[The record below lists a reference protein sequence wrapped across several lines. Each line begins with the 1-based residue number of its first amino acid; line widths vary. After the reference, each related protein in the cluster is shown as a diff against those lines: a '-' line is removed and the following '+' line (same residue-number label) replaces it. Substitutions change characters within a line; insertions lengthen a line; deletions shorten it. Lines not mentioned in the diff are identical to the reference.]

1 MALSKG
7 MATGAV
13 LSGIGLLSTA
23 LTTTDVP
30 AAPDHDHPAFID
42 PNPET
47 FVAKVKELPF
57 QVRVDHLQTETK
69 KGEGKKEKSTGYE
82 DISWEMTYSNVQYET
97 LLKHV
102 QDRFPTDTLLQGSKS
117 ATDKSKTVEISTV
130 QDDDVEEISPS
141 FAYPV
146 ADPEYTSHFGMR
158 NGRHHN
164 GVDIVSKSKT
174 LDIYAAKTGTVVASY
189 RHPSGLGNLIIIDH
203 GNGWETYYG
212 HLKERYV
219 KEGDIVKAGDVI
231 GVMGSTG
238 NSTGVHL
245 HFEIRKNNKPLNP
258 KTFLRGA

>member
-1 MALSKG
+1 MALPKG
-7 MATGAV
+7 MAASAV

-23 LTTTDVP
+23 FSSTDVP
-30 AAPDHDHPAFID
+30 AVHDPERSFID
-42 PNPET
+42 PNHDT
-47 FVAKVKELPF
+47 YIAKVKELPF
-57 QVRVDHLQTETK
+57 RIRADHLYTEPK
-69 KGEGKKEKSTGYE
+69 KRTKSTSYE
-82 DISWEMTYSNVQYET
+82 DMSWEMTYSNEQYEI
-97 LLKHV
+97 LKKHV

-117 ATDKSKTVEISTV
+117 ASDKTKTVQVSSV
-130 QDDDVEEISPS
+130 QDDDVEDITPS
-141 FAYPV
+141 FSSPV
-146 ADPEYTSHFGMR
+146 VDPEYTSYFGMR

-164 GVDIVSKSKT
+164 GVDIVSRSKT

-212 HLKERYV
+212 HLKERLV
-219 KEGDIVKAGDVI
+219 KEGDVVKAGDLI

-258 KTFLRGA
+258 YRFLQGA